1 MRLAFPAGPYGTVF
15 NEYLGT
21 CDYKN
26 NVICST
32 GDGYGG
38 GDHHHE
44 DHHHGE
50 HHHHEEHH
58 HEEHHHDHHHEED
71 SAQLPP
77 SSAKK
82 CSLERSDNNDS
93 GECFLEPEC
102 ETVCSATTNKVQ
114 GFVMAIFYQSN
125 SKMVSFIAGSVSAL
139 PSAVSSVPY
148 LLHLSLSNLLPTT
161 GLVD

>member
-1 MRLAFPAGPYGTVF
+1 MQGVILLLAL
-15 NEYLGT
+15 LG
-21 CDYKN
+21 CCLAVPRPDF
-26 NVICST
+26 VA
-32 GDGYGG
+32 G
-38 GDHHHE
+38 GDHHHG
-44 DHHHGE
+44 DHHHGD
-50 HHHHEEHH
+50 HH

-125 SKMVSFIAGSVSAL
+125 FKMV
-139 PSAVSSVPY
+139 
-148 LLHLSLSNLLPTT
+148 
-161 GLVD
+161 

>member
-1 MRLAFPAGPYGTVF
+1 MQGVILLLALLGCCLAVPRPDFVAGG
-15 NEYLGT
+15 
-21 CDYKN
+21 
-26 NVICST
+26 
-32 GDGYGG
+32 
-38 GDHHHE
+38 

-50 HHHHEEHH
+50 HHHGDHHHGDHHHEEHH
-58 HEEHHHDHHHEED
+58 HEEHDHDHHHEED

-114 GFVMAIFYQSN
+114 GFVMPIFYQSN
-125 SKMVSFIAGSVSAL
+125 SKMVSFIAGFVSAL
-139 PSAVSSVPY
+139 PSAVSSIPNF
-148 LLHLSLSNLLPTT
+148 LLVFIQLAPHYWPC
-161 GLVD
+161 